1 MLFNIIDLL
10 YPTTK
15 KNSRNKGEEYHF
27 YVKFFIKWLLII
39 IIVSLIFIIINNLYY
54 NTLENDINQYIID
67 NPSTPPDILKMKP
80 NVEISSLD
88 TKVKTLSVPRQYKI
102 EIPNNNKI
110 FDLKELIENVANTK
124 PNSEIDFNL
133 NL

>member
-10 YPTTK
+10 FPSYK
-15 KNSRNKGEEYHF
+15 KDQNLRKSEYHF
-27 YVKFFIKWLLII
+27 YYKFFIKWLLII

-67 NPSTPPDILKMKP
+67 NPTTPSNILKMKP
-80 NVEISSLD
+80 NVPISENKIKSLN
-88 TKVKTLSVPRQYKI
+88 VVRQYKI
-102 EIPNNNKI
+102 DNIPNNNSI
-110 FDLKELIENVANTK
+110 FDLKELMENVANTK
-124 PNSEIDFNL
+124 PNSDIDFNL